1 MKPPVSTSDS
11 QAEFQAELQASAK
24 PDTSSFKLTG
34 GISRRHVL
42 IGLAALVAEAGFWSN
57 PLFSN
62 AQTAP
67 AVTTP
72 PPPTAEAL
80 AFLNFSKR
88 ITGHADLKLET
99 ASRMEAAM
107 RKTYPDFAAQ
117 STKLAALL
125 QNEQEPKALLA
136 TATEAGLRDL
146 TLAIVA
152 AWYTGTIGKGKQA
165 VVVSYAE
172 ALMYQPVADGQ
183 TVPTYCNYG
192 PLWWTKAPPEIRVS
206 APVEPAPAVAPAA
219 AAPTAPATPPA
230 PATTGTP
237 EPKAKTL

>member
-1 MKPPVSTSDS
+1 MKPPVPAPKT
-11 QAEFQAELQASAK
+11 ALKTPPKAG
-24 PDTSSFKLTG
+24 FKLTG
-34 GISRRHVL
+34 GISRRHML

-67 AVTTP
+67 AASASTTP
-72 PPPTAEAL
+72 PPPSPEAV

-88 ITGHADLKLET
+88 ITGHADLKLDT
-99 ASRMEAAM
+99 ATRMEAAM

-117 STKLAALL
+117 SPKLAALL
-125 QNEQEPKALLA
+125 QNGQDPKALLA
-136 TATEAGLRDL
+136 AATDAGLHDL

-152 AWYTGTIGKGKQA
+152 AWYTGTIGTGQQA
-165 VVVSYAE
+165 IVVSYAE

-206 APVEPAPAVAPAA
+206 APVEPTQAAV
-219 AAPTAPATPPA
+219 PA

>member
-1 MKPPVSTSDS
+1 MKPPVPTPRTSP
-11 QAEFQAELQASAK
+11 K
-24 PDTSSFKLTG
+24 TGFKLTG
-34 GISRRHVL
+34 GISRRHML

-67 AVTTP
+67 A
-72 PPPTAEAL
+72 PTAPPQPSPEAV
-80 AFLNFSKR
+80 AFLSFSKR

-117 STKLAALL
+117 SPKLAALL
-125 QNEQEPKALLA
+125 QNDQDPKALLA
-136 TATEAGLRDL
+136 AATDAGLRDL
-146 TLAIVA
+146 ALAIVA
-152 AWYTGTIGKGKQA
+152 AWYTGTIGKGQQA
-165 VVVSYAE
+165 IVVSYAE

-206 APVEPAPAVAPAA
+206 APVEPA
-219 AAPTAPATPPA
+219 ATPVPA
-230 PATTGTP
+230 PVTTGTP

>member
-1 MKPPVSTSDS
+1 MKLPSSSSP
-11 QAEFQAELQASAK
+11 A
-24 PDTSSFKLTG
+24 PDQSPETVGKVKLTG
-34 GISRRHVL
+34 GISRRHIL

-62 AQTAP
+62 AQTPAAP
-67 AVTTP
+67 AAAP
-72 PPPTAEAL
+72 PPPSPEAL

-88 ITGHADLKLET
+88 ITGHADLKT
-99 ASRMEAAM
+99 DTGVRIEAAM

-117 STKLAALL
+117 SARLGALL
-125 QNEQEPKALLA
+125 QDGLEPKALLVAA
-136 TATEAGLRDL
+136 TDAGLRDL

-172 ALMYQPVADGQ
+172 ALMYQPVSDGQ

-192 PLWWTKAPPEIRVS
+192 PLWWTKAPPAIRVS
-206 APVEPAPAVAPAA
+206 APVAPAPA
-219 AAPTAPATPPA
+219 PA

-237 EPKAKTL
+237 EPKAKT

>member
-1 MKPPVSTSDS
+1 MKTP
-11 QAEFQAELQASAK
+11 A
-24 PDTSSFKLTG
+24 SSFKLTG
-34 GISRRHVL
+34 GISRRHLL

-67 AVTTP
+67 APSTP
-72 PPPTAEAL
+72 PPLSPQAL
-80 AFLNFSKR
+80 AFLDFSKR
-88 ITGHADLKLET
+88 ITGHADLKPDT
-99 ASRMEAAM
+99 AARIEAAM

-117 STKLAALL
+117 SPRLNTLL
-125 QNEQEPKALLA
+125 QDQQEPKALLA
-136 TATEAGLRDL
+136 AASEAGLREL

-192 PLWWTKAPPEIRVS
+192 PLWWTKAPPAIRVS
-206 APVEPAPAVAPAA
+206 APVEPPPSAPLAAPAA
-219 AAPTAPATPPA
+219 APAAPA

>member
-1 MKPPVSTSDS
+1 MKP
-11 QAEFQAELQASAK
+11 
-24 PDTSSFKLTG
+24 TSSPSSTPDKSSRTVGNIKLTG
-34 GISRRHVL
+34 GISRRHIL

-62 AQTAP
+62 AQTPTLPSA
-67 AVTTP
+67 AP
-72 PPPTAEAL
+72 PPSPEAL
-80 AFLNFSKR
+80 AFLNFSRR
-88 ITGHADLKLET
+88 ITGHTDLKTDT
-99 ASRMEAAM
+99 AIRIEAAM

-117 STKLAALL
+117 SARLGALL
-125 QNEQEPKALLA
+125 QDGQEPKTLLVA
-136 TATEAGLRDL
+136 ATEAGLRDV

-172 ALMYQPVADGQ
+172 ALMYQPVSDGQ

-192 PLWWTKAPPEIRVS
+192 PLWWTKAPPAIRVS
-206 APVEPAPAVAPAA
+206 APVAPAPI
-219 AAPTAPATPPA
+219 PA

-237 EPKAKTL
+237 ELKAKT

>member
-1 MKPPVSTSDS
+1 MKPPVSTP
-11 QAEFQAELQASAK
+11 K
-24 PDTSSFKLTG
+24 TVPGFKLTG
-34 GISRRHVL
+34 GISRRHML

-67 AVTTP
+67 APIAP
-72 PPPTAEAL
+72 PPPSPEAV
-80 AFLNFSKR
+80 AFLTFSKR
-88 ITGHADLKLET
+88 ITGHTDLKLDT

-117 STKLAALL
+117 SPKLAALL
-125 QNEQEPKALLA
+125 QNEQDPKALLA
-136 TATEAGLRDL
+136 AATDAGLRDL

-152 AWYTGTIGKGKQA
+152 AWYTGTIGKGQQA

-206 APVEPAPAVAPAA
+206 APVEPAPAPAA
-219 AAPTAPATPPA
+219 VPA

>member
-1 MKPPVSTSDS
+1 MKP
-11 QAEFQAELQASAK
+11 
-24 PDTSSFKLTG
+24 TSSSPPAPVQSTAVVGKAKLTG
-34 GISRRHVL
+34 GISRRHLL

-62 AQTAP
+62 AQTPAAP
-67 AVTTP
+67 TAAP
-72 PPPTAEAL
+72 PPPSPEAL
-80 AFLNFSKR
+80 AFLTFSKR
-88 ITGHADLKLET
+88 ITGHADLKT
-99 ASRMEAAM
+99 DTGVRIEAAM

-117 STKLAALL
+117 SSRLGALL
-125 QNEQEPKALLA
+125 QDGQEPKALLA
-136 TATEAGLRDL
+136 AATDAGLRDL

-172 ALMYQPVADGQ
+172 ALMYQPVSDGQ

-192 PLWWTKAPPEIRVS
+192 PLWWTKAPPAIRVS
-206 APVEPAPAVAPAA
+206 APVAPAPA
-219 AAPTAPATPPA
+219 PA

-237 EPKAKTL
+237 EPKAKT